1 MDASMTYRAAQTADV
16 RETPK
21 KYDVEEKKW
30 KSE

>member
-1 MDASMTYRAAQTADV
+1 MTYRAAQTADV